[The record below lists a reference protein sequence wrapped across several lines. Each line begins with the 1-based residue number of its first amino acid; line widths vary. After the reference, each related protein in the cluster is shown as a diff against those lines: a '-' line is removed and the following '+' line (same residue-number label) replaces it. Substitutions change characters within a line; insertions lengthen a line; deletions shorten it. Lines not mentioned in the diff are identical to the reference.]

1 VSAASAVA
9 SRTFADGRV
18 RTGSFAALLGLV
30 AAANAIGYRHTYPTI
45 ADRLAFAHS
54 FGANKAVELFY
65 GVPHDLLTVG
75 GYTAWRLGGLGSVV
89 AGAWGLL
96 AAVRGLRAEEDAG
109 RQELVL
115 AGVVGRR
122 SAYAAVLL
130 AVAAGAA
137 LIWLAVFLGLVAGG
151 LAVGGSAYL
160 ALATTSP
167 IVVFAGV
174 GALASQLMPDRRGA
188 LELASAALALA
199 LLLRIVADTSTGLGW
214 LRWGTPLGWVEEMR
228 PFADPTPGVFVLSL
242 ALGAALFTAAGWI
255 STRRD
260 VGTGL
265 LRGRDSAPASLRL
278 LSSPWAFALRE
289 QRGSFAIWLGSTG
302 IFALI
307 IGLLSTSFTTANLP
321 ENLRE
326 ELAKLGATSLT
337 TPAGALGFYFLLF
350 TLAISLFAISQL
362 AAIRR
367 EEAEQQLE
375 TLFALPVGRVGWLAG
390 RLGLAS
396 AGAVVLAFSAGLL
409 GWIGAAS
416 QHAQIPF
423 GRMLEAGANCLPT
436 SLLFLALGALA
447 FALVPRAT
455 AVLGYA
461 LVVVSF
467 VWQLLGALVGA
478 PRWLLDLTPFQHIA
492 FVPAQP
498 FRTGAA
504 AAMLAV
510 AVVAALISLRTF
522 RRRDLTSA

>member
-1 VSAASAVA
+1 MSAASAIA
-9 SRTFADGRV
+9 RRTFADGRV

-30 AAANAIGYRHTYPTI
+30 AAANVIGYRHTYPTI
-45 ADRLAFAHS
+45 ADRLAFARS

-122 SAYAAVLL
+122 HAYTAVLV
-130 AVAAGAA
+130 AVGAGAA

-151 LAVGGSAYL
+151 LAIGGCAYL
-160 ALATTSP
+160 ALATASP

-174 GALASQLMPDRRGA
+174 GALASQLMPDRRSA
-188 LELASAALALA
+188 LEVSSAALALA
-199 LLLRIVADTSTGLGW
+199 FLLRIVADTSTGLGW

-228 PFADPTPGVFVLSL
+228 PFADPAPAVFMLSL
-242 ALGAALFTAAGWI
+242 VLGVPLFIAAGWI

-260 VGTGL
+260 VGSGL
-265 LRGRDSAPASLRL
+265 LRGRDSSPPSLKL
-278 LSSPWAFALRE
+278 LSSPSAFALRD
-289 QRGSFAIWLGSTG
+289 QRGSVAIWLGSTG
-302 IFALI
+302 VFALI
-307 IGLLSTSFTTANLP
+307 IGVLSTSFTAANLP

-362 AAIRR
+362 AAMRR
-367 EEAEQQLE
+367 EEADQQLE
-375 TLFALPVGRVGWLAG
+375 TLFALSVGRVRWLAG

-396 AGAVVLAFSAGLL
+396 AGAIALALSAGVL
-409 GWIGAAS
+409 GWVGAAS
-416 QHAQIPF
+416 QHAHVPF

-436 SLLFLALGALA
+436 SLLFLALGTLA

-455 AVLGYA
+455 SVLGYS

-467 VWQLLGALVGA
+467 VWQLLGGLVGA

-498 FRTGAA
+498 FRAGAA
-504 AAMLAV
+504 AVMLA
-510 AVVAALISLRTF
+510 AAAAGTLVSLQMF
-522 RRRDLTSA
+522 RQRDLTSA